1 MTHQKYSKG
10 KILVTGGTGYIGSH
24 TVVELQ
30 QAGYDVVILDNLS
43 NSFEFI
49 VKNITTITGKKPDF
63 HKIDL
68 CNKKTLGKFFEEV
81 NDIIGVIHFAAF
93 KAVGESVEN
102 PNKYYYNNLT
112 SLINLLENM
121 VRKKIDP
128 IIFSSSCTVYGE
140 PARVPITEDFPVVE
154 ALSPY
159 GNTKQISEEIIA
171 DNIKVTDINAIIL
184 RYFNPIGA
192 HETGLLGELPINI
205 PNSLMPVITQ
215 TAIGKREIMTVHGN
229 DYPTPDGT
237 AIRDYFHVS
246 DLARAHV
253 MAMDYILER
262 KNACNYELF
271 NLGSEK
277 GYSVLEVINEFIKV
291 SEVELNYKIG
301 PRRAGD
307 AIKVYADSTK
317 AYTKFGWKTEKN
329 LTEMVRTAWAWEQYL
344 KNISF

>member
-1 MTHQKYSKG
+1 MSNKKPG
-10 KILVTGGTGYIGSH
+10 KRKILVTGGTGYIGSH
-24 TVVELQ
+24 TVIELQ
-30 QAGYDVVILDNLS
+30 HAGYEVVIIDNLS
-43 NSFEFI
+43 NSYEFI
-49 VKNITTITGKKPDF
+49 VDNITAITGIHPDF

-68 CNKKTLGKFFEEV
+68 CDKNALECFFNEV
-81 NDIIGVIHFAAF
+81 NDISGIIHFAAF

-112 SLINLLENM
+112 SLINLIQNM
-121 VRKKIDP
+121 VREKINLF
-128 IIFSSSCTVYGE
+128 IFSSSCTVYGE
-140 PARVPITEDFPVVE
+140 PAKVPITEDFPVVE

-171 DNIKVTDINAIIL
+171 DNVKVTDLKAIIL

-192 HETGLLGELPINI
+192 HETGLIGELPMNL
-205 PNSLMPVITQ
+205 PTTLMPCITQ
-215 TAIGKREIMTVHGN
+215 TAIGLREKLTVHGN

-253 MAMDYILER
+253 LAMDYLFER
-262 KNACNYELF
+262 NNSANYEIF

-291 SEVELNYKIG
+291 SGIDLKYEIG
-301 PRRAGD
+301 PRRSGD

-317 AYTKFGWKTEKN
+317 AFNKFGWKTERD
-329 LTEMVRTAWAWEQYL
+329 LTEMVRSAWVWEQYL
-344 KNISF
+344 KNIRI

>member
-1 MTHQKYSKG
+1 MILKKRNKG
-10 KILVTGGTGYIGSH
+10 KVLVTGGTGYIGSH

-30 QAGYDVVILDNLS
+30 LAGYEVVIIDNLS
-43 NSFEFI
+43 NSFDFI
-49 VKNITTITGKKPDF
+49 VNNITTITDEKPDF
-63 HKIDL
+63 HRIDL
-68 CNKKTLGKFFEEV
+68 CDKKTLEKFFDEV
-81 NDIIGVIHFAAF
+81 NEIDGVIHFAAF

-121 VRKKIDP
+121 VRKGIDP

-140 PARVPITEDFPVVE
+140 PSKVPITEDFPVVE

-171 DNIKVTDINAIIL
+171 DNVKVTDLNAIIL

-192 HETGLLGELPINI
+192 HESGLLGELPLNI

-253 MAMDYILER
+253 MAMDYLLK
-262 KNACNYELF
+262 KNNSSNYEIF

-277 GYSVLEVINEFIKV
+277 GYSVLEVIKEFIKV
-291 SEVELNYKIG
+291 SSAELNYEIG

-307 AIKVYADSTK
+307 AIKVYADSKK
-317 AYTKFGWKTEKN
+317 AFKKFGWKTEKN
-329 LTEMVRTAWAWEQYL
+329 LTEMVKTAWVWEQYL
-344 KNISF
+344 KKISF

>member
-1 MTHQKYSKG
+1 MTQNNANKG

-30 QAGYDVVILDNLS
+30 LEGYEVVIIDNLS

-49 VKNITTITGKKPDF
+49 IDNITSITGIRPDF

-68 CNKKTLGKFFEEV
+68 CDHEALNTFFNEV
-81 NDIIGVIHFAAF
+81 PDISGIIHFAAF

-112 SLINLLENM
+112 SLINLLAHM
-121 VRKKIDP
+121 VRRKIDLF
-128 IIFSSSCTVYGE
+128 IFSSSCTVYGE
-140 PARVPITEDFPVVE
+140 PAKVPITEDFPVIK

-171 DNIKVTDINAIIL
+171 DNVDVTNLKAVIL

-215 TAIGKREIMTVHGN
+215 TAIGIREKMTIHGN
-229 DYPTPDGT
+229 DYPTHDGT

-253 MAMDYILER
+253 LAMNYLREG
-262 KNACNYELF
+262 KNISNYEIF

-277 GYSVLEVINEFIKV
+277 GYSVLEVINAFKEVSGIDLKYEF
-291 SEVELNYKIG
+291 G
-301 PRRAGD
+301 PRRSGD
-307 AIKVYADSTK
+307 AVKVYADSTK
-317 AYTKFGWKTEKN
+317 AFKKFGWKTEKD
-329 LTEMVRTAWAWEQYL
+329 LTEMVSSAWKWEQYL
-344 KNISF
+344 KKKRI

>member
-1 MTHQKYSKG
+1 MTEKKDKG
-10 KILVTGGTGYIGSH
+10 RILVTGGTGYIGSH

-30 QAGYDVVILDNLS
+30 LEGYEVVIIDNLS
-43 NSFEFI
+43 NSHEFI
-49 VKNITTITGKKPDF
+49 VDNIAGITGIRPSF
-63 HKIDL
+63 FNIDL
-68 CNKKTLGKFFEEV
+68 CNKTGLRSFFETV
-81 NDIIGVIHFAAF
+81 QNIRGIIHFAAF

-112 SLINLLENM
+112 SLVNLLENTNEFQI
-121 VRKKIDP
+121 KP
-128 IIFSSSCTVYGE
+128 FIFSSSCTVYGE
-140 PARVPITEDFPVVE
+140 PVKVPITEDFLVVK

-171 DNIKVTDINAIIL
+171 DNVGVSDLNAIIL

-192 HETGLLGELPINI
+192 HESGLLGELPLNI

-215 TAIGKREIMTVHGN
+215 TAIGIREKMTVFGN

-253 MAMDYILER
+253 LAMDYLLEG
-262 KNACNYELF
+262 KNSDNFEIF

-277 GYSVLEVINEFIKV
+277 GYSVLEVINTFLKE
-291 SEVELNYKIG
+291 SGVELKYEFG

-307 AIKVYADSTK
+307 AIKVYADSSK
-317 AYTKFGWKTEKN
+317 ANKLLGWKTEKN
-329 LTEMVRTAWAWEQYL
+329 LTDMVRSAWKWEQYL
-344 KNISF
+344 KNVTF

>member
-1 MTHQKYSKG
+1 MTKKTQTKG

-30 QAGYDVVILDNLS
+30 LAGYEVVIIDNLS

-49 VKNITTITGKKPDF
+49 IDNITSITGIRPDF
-63 HKIDL
+63 YNIDL
-68 CNKKTLGKFFEEV
+68 CDKKALENFFDKAD
-81 NDIIGVIHFAAF
+81 DIVGIIHFAAF
-93 KAVGESVEN
+93 KAVGESVAN
-102 PNKYYYNNLT
+102 PNKYYYNNLA
-112 SLINLLENM
+112 SLINVLENM
-121 VRKKIDP
+121 VRKEIDLF
-128 IIFSSSCTVYGE
+128 IFSSSCTVYGE
-140 PARVPITEDFPVVE
+140 PAKVPISEDFPIVK

-159 GNTKQISEEIIA
+159 GNTKQMSEDIIV
-171 DNIKVTDINAIIL
+171 DNVKVSNLKAIIL

-215 TAIGKREIMTVHGN
+215 TAIGKREKLSVYGN

-253 MAMDYILER
+253 MAMDYLFEG
-262 KNACNYELF
+262 KNSDNTEIF

-277 GYSVLEVINEFIKV
+277 GYSVLEVINEFEKV
-291 SEVELNYKIG
+291 SGVDLNYEIG
-301 PRRAGD
+301 NRRAGD
-307 AIKVYADSTK
+307 AVKVFADSTK
-317 AYTKFGWKTEKN
+317 AFNKFGWKTERN
-329 LTEMVRTAWAWEQYL
+329 LTEMVRSAWKWEQYL
-344 KNISF
+344 KEIRF